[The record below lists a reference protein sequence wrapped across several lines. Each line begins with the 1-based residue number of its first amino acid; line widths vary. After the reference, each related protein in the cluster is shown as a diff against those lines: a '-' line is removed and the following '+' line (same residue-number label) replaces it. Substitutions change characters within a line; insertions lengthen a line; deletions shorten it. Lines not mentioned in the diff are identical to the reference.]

1 MSNSENPNRYYLELG
16 SVPESLHLVDI
27 GGALWRAKWVLLV
40 VIAVFVGAFAVLAM
54 ITPVK
59 YTAEVVVAEANAVA
73 RTDPG
78 SDSAVPDIGV
88 DLPSNEALAMI
99 TSRDFINRF
108 IEDNNLLPVLY
119 RGQWNAQTQNWKLPA
134 EAPTL
139 WQAYKRFSRRVLDV
153 GKDAESGLIR
163 ISVSFS
169 QPELA
174 AEWANKIVAEVNE
187 VLRANAIREAEE
199 TLAYLNQELQRTA
212 SMDLKAS
219 LNELVKAQKARVVA
233 ANVHKQYAFRI
244 VDPAVVPEEPAIPK
258 LTLLLIILGTVLGTF
273 VGVTGVLLHHLV
285 QRTRRSA
292 EAHV

>member
-119 RGQWNAQTQNWKLPA
+119 RGQWNAQTQNWKLPG